1 MEQTPSFTSGYFD
14 GHRSAE
20 SARPCGMSSTL
31 EILAPAGDSACL
43 DAALRAGADAIYFG
57 VDAGFNARARAE
69 NIAIEDLSRIMDTI
83 HDFGRR
89 GYLTLNTLVFDHEL
103 ARVMTLIERAANAGV
118 DAVIVQDLAV
128 ARLVKHWAP
137 TLRLHASTQATCT
150 DLAAIRYW
158 AGLGA
163 ERVTLA
169 RELSLE
175 QVSGLVSAS
184 PIELE
189 VFVHGALCIAY
200 SGQCLTSEAIGGRSA
215 NRGACAQACR
225 LPYDLVVDG
234 VLRDAGDVAY
244 LLSPKDLDASHLL
257 PDLLASGVSAI
268 KIEGRLK
275 GPEYVAATTRLYRR
289 LLDATKAGATATGE
303 RVHCIAD
310 RDHRREGERDPDA
323 LANSSELL
331 RLHQL
336 SAQTFSRGPSPGFLH
351 GTDHQRL
358 VEGTSCDHL
367 GIELGR
373 CLGVQR
379 EAGKT
384 WLRLHMIAPLSRGD
398 GILLQGKRAGAEELG
413 GRVWNLRVSARD
425 VGSSEPRDEV
435 WVWLGPDRTVAGDF
449 ADRRVFRT
457 SLAQSTGEI
466 DALIPKESERVEVRA
481 SLSGVL
487 GEHPRL
493 RMQTADGRR
502 AEIIL
507 DQALQ
512 VAQRQPL
519 SSRTVREKLE
529 RLGDTPYRLTELE
542 LDIPEGA
549 MIPISALNRARREA
563 TDALRDQAH
572 RSLPFSPLDREPI
585 WPTQPAP
592 EPGLF
597 VTCRTKEQ
605 AEAAILAGAQGIY
618 LDFLAL
624 TGTGP
629 VLRQLKGLHPV
640 SIGIALPRIR
650 KPGEEK
656 IDAYVRG
663 LEPDAI
669 LVRSLGSLA
678 DIDVAST
685 THSDVAATH
694 RPTWIGD
701 FSLNAS
707 NTLSA
712 LELLGRSLSVFTPGY
727 DLDAA
732 QLLALLDSP
741 LAAYAEVVVYHPM
754 PLFHM
759 EHCVFAALLSSGHD
773 HRDCGRPCETHVVSL
788 RDRKGVDLPLEADV
802 GCRNTV
808 FHGVAQSAAEVVP
821 DLMQRGVRRFRVELV
836 RETPEQTGSIVRAH
850 LDLMAR
856 RVSTSEIQTRLAT
869 QGLSMVRG
877 SLRVVG

>member
-1 MEQTPSFTSGYFD
+1 
-14 GHRSAE
+14 
-20 SARPCGMSSTL
+20 MSRML
-31 EILAPAGDSACL
+31 EILAPAGDAACL

-57 VDAGFNARARAE
+57 VDVGFNARARAE
-69 NIAIEDLSRIMDTI
+69 NLAIENLSSIMDTI
-83 HDFGRR
+83 HDYGRR

-103 ARVMTLIERAANAGV
+103 ANVATLIARAADAGV

-128 ARLVKHWAP
+128 ARLVKQLAP
-137 TLRLHASTQATCT
+137 GLRLHASTQSTCT

-158 AGLGA
+158 AELGA

-175 QVSGLVSAS
+175 QISGLVNAS

-189 VFVHGALCIAY
+189 VFVHGALCVAY

-225 LPYDLVVDG
+225 LPYALVVDG
-234 VLRDAGDVAY
+234 VLHDAGDVAY
-244 LLSPKDLDASHLL
+244 LLSPKDLDASQIL
-257 PDLLASGVSAI
+257 PDLVASGVRAI

-289 LLDATKAGATATGE
+289 LLDATLARSSAATA
-303 RVHCIAD
+303 RAD
-310 RDHRREGERDPDA
+310 VDSTRADSVPTSSSQFQTDPDA
-323 LANSSELL
+323 TSTELL
-331 RLHQL
+331 RLHEL
-336 SAQTFSRGPSPGFLH
+336 STQTFSRGPSPGFLR

-367 GIELGR
+367 GIALGR

-379 EAGKT
+379 ESGKS
-384 WLRLHMIAPLSRGD
+384 WLRLHTTAPLARGD
-398 GILLQGKRAGAEELG
+398 GILVQGKRAGADELG
-413 GRVWNLRVSARD
+413 GRVWSLRVSSRD
-425 VGSSEPRDEV
+425 VESTEPRDEV
-435 WVWLGPDRTVAGDF
+435 WVWLGPDRTVSGDF
-449 ADRRVFRT
+449 SARRVFRT
-457 SLAQSTGEI
+457 SLAQSTSEL
-466 DALIPKESERVEVRA
+466 DALIPKEPKRVDVRA
-481 SLSGVL
+481 SLSGAL
-487 GEHPRL
+487 GENPRL
-493 RMQTADGRR
+493 RMQTADGRQT
-502 AEIIL
+502 EITV
-507 DQALQ
+507 DQRLQ

-519 SSRTVREKLE
+519 EPSTVREKLE
-529 RLGDTPYRLTELE
+529 RLGDTHYRLSE
-542 LDIPEGA
+542 LDVEIPNGA
-549 MIPISALNRARREA
+549 MLPISALNRARREA
-563 TDALRDQAH
+563 TDALRAQAH
-572 RSLPFSPLDREPI
+572 RSVPCSALDIEPN
-585 WPTQPAP
+585 WPTQPVP
-592 EPGLF
+592 DSGLF

-629 VLRQLKGLHPV
+629 VLRELKGRHAA

-669 LVRSLGSLA
+669 LVRSFGSLA
-678 DIDVAST
+678 DPNVASA
-685 THSDVAATH
+685 THADVAATH
-694 RPTWIGD
+694 RPTRIGD
-701 FSLNAS
+701 FSLNTS

-773 HRDCGRPCETHVVSL
+773 HRDCGRPCEKHVVSL
-788 RDRKGVDLPLEADV
+788 RDRKGVELPLEADV

-808 FHGVAQSAAEVVP
+808 FHGIAQSAAEVVP
-821 DLMQRGVRRFRVELV
+821 NLMQRGVRRLRIELV
-836 RETPEQTGSIVRAH
+836 RETPEQTDTIVRAH
-850 LDLMAR
+850 LDLMAKR
-856 RVSTSEIQTRLAT
+856 SSTSELQKRLAA
-869 QGLSMVRG
+869 QGLNMVRG